1 MDTLN
6 YELLVRILIAHFL
19 SDFIFQKKKWADE
32 KDAKGEKSGYFWL
45 HIAIH
50 AITLTVM
57 VWDLSLWPVIV
68 LVSVGHL
75 IIDAVKSRIKNT
87 DKWIF
92 LTDQI
97 MHILV
102 IVTVWLIFSQQWEL
116 FFRTGG
122 EWFKNQK
129 LWWLF
134 LTYLLITKP
143 ASVLID
149 KITQNW
155 SKELVKN
162 GNESGLEN
170 AGNMIGVME
179 RFLIITFIV
188 TGNFSA
194 IGFLLAAKS
203 VFRFGDLQEA
213 KAHEKTE
220 YIIIGTFLS
229 FSIAITI
236 GLIYKYVM

>member
-19 SDFIFQKKKWADE
+19 SDFIFQKKIWADE
-32 KDAKGEKSGYFWL
+32 KDAKGEKSGSFWL

-50 AITLTVM
+50 AITLTVL
-57 VWDLSLWPVIV
+57 VWDLSLWPVIAWV
-68 LVSVGHL
+68 TVGHL
-75 IIDAVKSRIKNT
+75 IIDAIKSRIPNT
-87 DKWIF
+87 GKWVF
-92 LTDQI
+92 LADQFL
-97 MHILV
+97 HILIIM
-102 IVTVWLIFSQQWEL
+102 IVWIVYSQQWEL
-116 FFRTGG
+116 FYRTSS
-122 EWFKNQK
+122 EWVKNQN

-134 LTYLLITKP
+134 LTYLLISKP

-155 SKELVKN
+155 NKELNNTEN
-162 GNESGLEN
+162 GKGLEN

-179 RFLIITFIV
+179 RFLIITFII
-188 TGNFSA
+188 TANISA

>member
-6 YELLVRILIAHFL
+6 YELLVRIMIAHFL
-19 SDFIFQKKKWADE
+19 SDFIFQKKDWALM
-32 KDAKGEKSGYFWL
+32 KDRVGVRSGFFWL

-50 AITLTVM
+50 ATTLTVL

-68 LVSVGHL
+68 WVTVGHL
-75 IIDAVKSRIKNT
+75 IIDAIKSRIPNSG
-87 DKWIF
+87 IGVF
-92 LTDQI
+92 IADQLS
-97 MHILV
+97 HILV
-102 IVTVWLIFSQQWEL
+102 IVIVWVVYSQQWEL
-116 FFRTGG
+116 FCRSGG
-122 EWFKNQK
+122 VWMNNQK
-129 LWWLF
+129 LWWLL

-143 ASVLID
+143 TSVLID
-149 KITQNW
+149 KITQKW
-155 SKELVKN
+155 SKEMANN
-162 GNESGLEN
+162 GNQSGLAN

-179 RFLIITFIV
+179 RFLIITFII
-188 TGNFSA
+188 TGNISA

-213 KAHEKTE
+213 TAHKKTE

-229 FSIAITI
+229 FSIAIII